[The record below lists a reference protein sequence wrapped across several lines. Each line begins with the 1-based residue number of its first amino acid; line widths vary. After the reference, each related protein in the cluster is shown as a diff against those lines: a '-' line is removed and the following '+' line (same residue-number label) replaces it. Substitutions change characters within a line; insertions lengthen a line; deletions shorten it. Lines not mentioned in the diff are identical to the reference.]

1 MSEQLLWMAGD
12 VRRDNKMAVRSWLTS
27 IDDQLRRIYAA
38 ITCRRATDVA
48 HDHAAQ
54 DCGGKV
60 LAGRFWREI
69 TGRKKNDGR
78 RWREAK
84 WRERGEKG
92 ATKRGGMQN
101 RFRLSK

>member
-60 LAGRFWREI
+60 LAGRFWRE
-69 TGRKKNDGR
+69 
-78 RWREAK
+78 EK
-84 WRERGEKG
+84 WRETVAGENGGRQNGGRGG
-92 ATKRGGMQN
+92 KRGLRKGEACKIG
-101 RFRLSK
+101 LG